1 MPVTA
6 PGRVPFTPLSSLE
19 RLPRSLARSGEGAA
33 SPLGLDRSVRR
44 HLKSLTGE
52 TFVSFTSVRDAVS
65 IWAADDRG
73 MHFFQAE
80 LPLTEIQALSGEFL
94 ALIEKP
100 GANPKR
106 IQWLSRCLYHVL
118 LGPIAPLLEPSRSLA
133 VHFSEEL
140 QCIPVGALE
149 SEDGAPLLERFPV
162 WSAAD
167 FPWRATVPAAE
178 AISGEA
184 RLLVVDTLSSQPGAA
199 ANAPLPREG
208 RPSLA
213 SAVFPNHDLVCGAS
227 VTREQF
233 SQLAL
238 QAEVLHCRTE
248 LTDAVRCPCLHFAI
262 NEAEPVTLPLP
273 GYNPHP
279 FPRCALGVLDVEYHG
294 GAAGGTQEIW
304 RRATNLLHYCGVT
317 NVVIPRWNVPAET
330 RRAFHEA
337 FYEELKNGVSLREAM
352 RTAPLKLR
360 SDPQW
365 RHPHHWAGFTLSVS
379 HL

>member
-6 PGRVPFTPLSSLE
+6 PDRVPYTPLSSLE
-19 RLPRSLARSGEGAA
+19 RLPRNLARSGEGAI

-73 MHFFQAE
+73 MHFFQAG
-80 LPLTEIQALSGEFL
+80 LPLSEIQALSGEFL
-94 ALIEKP
+94 ALLEKP
-100 GANPKR
+100 GSNPKR
-106 IQWLSRCLYHVL
+106 IQWLSRCLCHVL
-118 LGPIAPLLEPSRSLA
+118 LGPILPLLEPSRSLA

-140 QCIPVGALE
+140 RCIPVGALE
-149 SEDGAPLLERFPV
+149 SEEGGLLLERFPI
-162 WSAAD
+162 WNAAD
-167 FPWRATVPAAE
+167 FPWRVTVPTVE

-184 RLLVVDTLSSQPGAA
+184 RLLIVDTLSAQPGAA
-199 ANAPLPREG
+199 EAASPQDGHPR
-208 RPSLA
+208 LA
-213 SAVFPNHDLVCGAS
+213 SRVFPNHDLVCGAS

-238 QAEVLHCRTE
+238 QAEVLHCRTQ
-248 LTDAVRCPCLHFAI
+248 LTEAVRCPCLHFAI
-262 NEAEPVTLPLP
+262 DGSEPVTLPLP
-273 GYNPHP
+273 GYNPHT
-279 FPRCALGVLDVEYHG
+279 FPHCTLGVLDVEYDGG
-294 GAAGGTQEIW
+294 GAAETREIW
-304 RRATNLLHYCGVT
+304 RRASNLLHYVGVT

-352 RTAPLKLR
+352 RNAPLKLR